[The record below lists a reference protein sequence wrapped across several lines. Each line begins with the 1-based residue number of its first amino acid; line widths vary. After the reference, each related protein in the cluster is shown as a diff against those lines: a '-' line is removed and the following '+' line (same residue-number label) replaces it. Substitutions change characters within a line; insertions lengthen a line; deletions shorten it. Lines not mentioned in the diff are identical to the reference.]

1 MFSLLSVCR
10 YLLKH
15 SVLVEVIRLCSK
27 HRYLLSLL
35 ASPPTVT
42 VYRLAVL
49 GLSAGDL
56 CLATSGMLAAL
67 CVVGLVDILTL
78 THR

>member
-1 MFSLLSVCR
+1 MQQASLPTEPSCQ
-10 YLLKH
+10 
-15 SVLVEVIRLCSK
+15 
-27 HRYLLSLL
+27 
-35 ASPPTVT
+35 PPTVT

-49 GLSAGDL
+49 GLRAGDL